1 MKQHIRRIGVSLYFF
16 LFFSP
21 FIFFH
26 PAFAADVVSEDRGL
40 TLEMCIAIA
49 LENHPDLAAGMGTVD
64 SLAARIA
71 QAAASGRTKGSLSP
85 SYSYSK
91 ADGGSEQGQYSTSLT
106 LNQSVYDWGKRDL
119 KIGQATLNRDASLA
133 DVERVRDSVVRS
145 VANAYYQFNRS
156 ERSVKIAKER
166 LSNYETRLKWAK
178 DFYSAGSKPK
188 IEVSAAELDL
198 ANARLSLVS
207 ALAQGRTSVAQLAS
221 SMGVPEIVSVDLPDR
236 LAFQKYEVVQDEALE
251 RALQN
256 RPDLKSEQLR
266 IEGVKKALTLA
277 QKGMTPDLDASAGY
291 SLSGKTD
298 PTEKKDW
305 RLQMGLSIPLWD
317 GGLTKAQAA
326 QARADLAVSEA
337 KFEGTR
343 QGVVLSVRESYV
355 ALSEAQEGIAVSL
368 EAQRYAKERLDL
380 AMGRFRAG
388 VGNSLEVSDAIESF
402 ANSENSVV
410 KSLYD
415 CKVAQLNLEYAIGG
429 MVQ

>member
-1 MKQHIRRIGVSLYFF
+1 MKPYVRRIGVSICFF
-16 LFFSP
+16 LFFFSL
-21 FIFFH
+21 FFAY
-26 PAFAADVVSEDRGL
+26 PAWSSDAVSEDRGL
-40 TLEMCIAIA
+40 TLEKCIAIA
-49 LENHPDLAAGMGTVD
+49 LENHPDLAAGKGTVD
-64 SLAARIA
+64 SLAARIT
-71 QAAASGRTKGSLSP
+71 QAAASGRTQGSLSP

-91 ADGGSEQGQYSTSLT
+91 VDGGSEQGQYSTSLT

-119 KIGQATLNRDASLA
+119 KIGQATFNRDASLA

-145 VANAYYQFNRS
+145 VAAAYYQFNRS

-166 LSNYETRLKWAK
+166 LVNYETRLKWAK
-178 DFYSAGSKPK
+178 DFYSVGSKPK

-198 ANARLSLVS
+198 ANARRSLVS

-236 LAFQKYEVVQDEALE
+236 LDFQDYKVVLDEAVD
-251 RALQN
+251 RAIQN
-256 RPDLKSEQLR
+256 RPDLKSELLR
-266 IEGVKKALTLA
+266 IEGVRQALALA
-277 QKGMTPDLDASAGY
+277 QKGMTPDLNASVGY

-305 RLQMGLSIPLWD
+305 RLQMGISIPLWD

-337 KFEGTR
+337 KFEGLR
-343 QGVVLSVRESYV
+343 QGVILSVRESYV
-355 ALSEAQEGIAVSL
+355 ALSEAQEGVAVAL

-402 ANSENSVV
+402 ANSQNSVV
-410 KSLYD
+410 QSLFD
-415 CKVAQLNLEYAIGG
+415 CKIAQLNVEYAIGG

>member
-1 MKQHIRRIGVSLYFF
+1 MKFYISRKRISLCF
-16 LFFSP
+16 LMFFSSLLLV
-21 FIFFH
+21 H
-26 PAFAADVVSEDRGL
+26 PALSADAVSEDRGL
-40 TLEMCIAIA
+40 TLEKCIAIA
-49 LENHPDLAAGMGTVD
+49 LENHPDLAVGMGTVD
-64 SLAARIA
+64 SLSARIT
-71 QAAASGRTKGSLSP
+71 QAAASGRTQGSLSP

-119 KIGQATLNRDASLA
+119 KIGQARLNRDASLA
-133 DVERVRDSVVRS
+133 DVERARDSVVRS
-145 VANAYYQFNRS
+145 VAAAYYQFNRS

-166 LSNYETRLKWAK
+166 LVNYETRLKWAK
-178 DFYSAGSKPK
+178 DFYAVGSKPK

-221 SMGVPEIVSVDLPDR
+221 SMGVPEIISVDLSDR
-236 LAFQKYEVVQDEALE
+236 LAFQKHAVVLDEALE
-251 RALQN
+251 RAMQN
-256 RPDLKSEQLR
+256 RPDLKSELLR
-266 IEGVKKALTLA
+266 VEGVKQALALA
-277 QKGMTPDLDASAGY
+277 QKGMTPDLNASAGY
-291 SLSGKTD
+291 SLAGKTD

-305 RLQMGLSIPLWD
+305 RPQMGISIPLWD

-337 KFEGTR
+337 KFEGLR
-343 QGVVLSVRESYV
+343 QGVILSVRESYV
-355 ALSEAQEGIAVSL
+355 ALSEAQEGVAVAL

-402 ANSENSVV
+402 ANSQNSVV
-410 KSLYD
+410 QSLYD
-415 CKVAQLNLEYAIGG
+415 SKIAQLNLEYAIGG